1 MPPKKKKT
9 KEDEA
14 QAKELV
20 VESSSRSLVVVVGRS
35 LHQVA
40 EDFYVCGHG
49 VRVVCCQSVAPLLY
63 QGRWFSRR
71 HPVDDGVDEE
81 MAMESGRTGMKM
93 RMRTSRRYLEYVCI
107 ATGKSQSASP
117 MM

>member
-49 VRVVCCQSVAPLLY
+49 VRVGCCQSVAPLLRSKVV
-63 QGRWFSRR
+63 QQTPS
-71 HPVDDGVDEE
+71 
-81 MAMESGRTGMKM
+81 SG
-93 RMRTSRRYLEYVCI
+93 
-107 ATGKSQSASP
+107 
-117 MM
+117 

>member
-40 EDFYVCGHG
+40 EDFYV
-49 VRVVCCQSVAPLLY
+49 RVVCCQSVAPLLY
-63 QGRWFSRR
+63 QGR
-71 HPVDDGVDEE
+71 
-81 MAMESGRTGMKM
+81 
-93 RMRTSRRYLEYVCI
+93 
-107 ATGKSQSASP
+107 
-117 MM
+117 